1 MRTLIKI
8 LVLFYTLSFSGQN
21 IAIELNEQEGT
32 ISTIYHTN
40 SNIVFK
46 ISASGNLKAVFIF
59 DSNRAANFYLRNIYL
74 KDLLPANRLQVN
86 DITFRIAQLKTTDYY
101 KEFYYHRP
109 SIKNGMVSQVN
120 NYTLDYYNS
129 FYVGTPSIKNGKL
142 SKIGDIKIDYHERYN
157 MGSPYIYNGKISKI
171 GDLNIEYQQIA
182 TSGLPSINRGKITR
196 IGGIKIKHFEKYEI
210 QKDIHGKVAAI
221 GDVRVNYEPRF
232 YSWQR
237 NQSSGMY
244 RGIAGAD
251 SRVIIY

>member
-101 KEFYYHRP
+101 KEFTIIDRRLKMEWCHKLTTTLLITTILFMLVRP
-109 SIKNGMVSQVN
+109 VLKMVS
-120 NYTLDYYNS
+120 
-129 FYVGTPSIKNGKL
+129 
-142 SKIGDIKIDYHERYN
+142 
-157 MGSPYIYNGKISKI
+157 
-171 GDLNIEYQQIA
+171 
-182 TSGLPSINRGKITR
+182 
-196 IGGIKIKHFEKYEI
+196 
-210 QKDIHGKVAAI
+210 
-221 GDVRVNYEPRF
+221 
-232 YSWQR
+232 
-237 NQSSGMY
+237 
-244 RGIAGAD
+244 
-251 SRVIIY
+251 SRK